1 MSAASAAPIRILLVD
16 DHAVVREGVRMLLEG
31 QSDLVLVAE
40 AWDRAGTLAHL
51 ERERPDLVLLDLDLG
66 GESGLELLRESGAAC
81 PEARILVFTG
91 VRDRDV
97 HRRAMQLGAHGVVSK
112 EKAASVLLTAIR
124 KVWAGEAWIDR
135 TMMSALLQEAR
146 QAPRRELDPQ
156 AARIASL
163 TPREREII
171 GLIAQGNGTKRL
183 AAELGVSEKTV
194 RNHLVSIYDKLE
206 VSDRLELAIYA
217 VRHGL
222 APQQR

>member
-66 GESGLELLRESGAAC
+66 GESGLEMLREIGAAC